1 MPNAQIPVLKK
12 NRTKKRTSRKIT
24 ILLILLFIVLL
35 AVLFFRSSL
44 SRVSEIRFDGN
55 VFSTRDQL
63 LNRSGLAVGD
73 QYFGVSSSDISEK
86 LREIQSIQQVIVDKQ
101 FPGIITIHIKEFATV
116 AYELQSDGSLR
127 AILANGT
134 SVGVGNSGI
143 AVEKPILTKWKS
155 DDPYKAKLCD
165 ALSRIP
171 GEWTA
176 DISEIIPAP
185 IPSFPD
191 RIKMYTRSQ
200 FEVITT
206 VSLLDSKISYLNQV
220 LETEDPG
227 LITMLEADSYVPF
240 KPDTSEESQEKDT
253 TQ

>member
-1 MPNAQIPVLKK
+1 M
-12 NRTKKRTSRKIT
+12 
-24 ILLILLFIVLL
+24 LFIVLL

-86 LREIQSIQQVIVDKQ
+86 LREIQSIQQVTVDKQ
-101 FPGIITIHIKEFATV
+101 FPGIIAIHIKEFATV

-134 SVGVGNSGI
+134 SVGVGSSGI

-185 IPSFPD
+185 IPSFRTASKCTHVP
-191 RIKMYTRSQ
+191 
-200 FEVITT
+200 
-206 VSLLDSKISYLNQV
+206 SLRLLQ
-220 LETEDPG
+220 
-227 LITMLEADSYVPF
+227 PF
-240 KPDTSEESQEKDT
+240 LY
-253 TQ
+253 